1 MTAARRK
8 IRPEDIHGL
17 KHFKALRGLIERLHL
32 GGTQRDKTGNR
43 ELHMDQYCS
52 LLLLWF
58 FSPSVDS
65 LRGRLA
71 ADRGQALNALRDIS
85 SPDSR
90 RK

>member
-1 MTAARRK
+1 
-8 IRPEDIHGL
+8 
-17 KHFKALRGLIERLHL
+17 
-32 GGTQRDKTGNR
+32 
-43 ELHMDQYCS
+43 MDQYCS